1 MSSSTARPPHCP
13 SQRSSRLYGQVWLC
27 EKMALRASQQGLGQ
41 LSSCTTEPDAL
52 TMMRTLGFATALWNE

>member
-27 EKMALRASQQGLGQ
+27 EKMALLASHQGLGQ
-41 LSSCTTEPDAL
+41 LSSCTTQPDAL
-52 TMMRTLGFATALWNE
+52 TSMHTLGFATVFWFE